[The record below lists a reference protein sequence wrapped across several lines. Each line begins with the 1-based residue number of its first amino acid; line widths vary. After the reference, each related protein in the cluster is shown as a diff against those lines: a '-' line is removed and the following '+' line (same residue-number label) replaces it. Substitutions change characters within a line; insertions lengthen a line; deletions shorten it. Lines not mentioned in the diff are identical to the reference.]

1 MKYGY
6 FLCMHSLIFFL
17 IFFLNEKALN
27 LDINKEENP
36 TIRIWTF
43 SSIHDLPKPKNN

>member
-1 MKYGY
+1 
-6 FLCMHSLIFFL
+6 MHFL
-17 IFFLNEKALN
+17 ILFFFNKKALN

-43 SSIHDLPKPKNN
+43 PSIHDFPKPKNNYIGIF